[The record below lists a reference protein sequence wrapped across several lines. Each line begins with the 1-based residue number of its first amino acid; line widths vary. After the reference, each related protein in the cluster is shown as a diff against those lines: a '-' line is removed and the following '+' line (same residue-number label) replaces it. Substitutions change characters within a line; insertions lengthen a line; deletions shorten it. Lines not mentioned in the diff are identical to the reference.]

1 MVVLGLLLIGLA
13 VLLAAGVAAS
23 SGNRA
28 TLDIF
33 GVGFDTRSSVVFFFG
48 VAIGIALIAGLW
60 LTKLGLARGIRR
72 RKEVRRLRQRAQA
85 APAGVAELPDGR
97 TDTHDDDGRRSDAG
111 PQPGPEVA
119 PEVGPEVAAGND
131 GPEPV
136 GQHRADSDPNAGSDR
151 EAVESPV
158 TAPREVPRRHTEV
171 RE

>member
-1 MVVLGLLLIGLA
+1 MVVLGLILIGLA
-13 VLLAAGVAAS
+13 VLVSAGVAAS

-60 LTKLGLARGIRR
+60 LAKLGLARGLRR
-72 RKEVRRLRQRAQA
+72 RKEVRQLRQRVQT
-85 APAGVAELPDGR
+85 APAPVADLPAGHQDP
-97 TDTHDDDGRRSDAG
+97 HDEGA
-111 PQPGPEVA
+111 EVA
-119 PEVGPEVAAGND
+119 TGNGVG
-131 GPEPV
+131 EPV
-136 GQHRADSDPNAGSDR
+136 GQHRADPDPNAGSDR
-151 EAVESPV
+151 QAVESPV